1 MPRLIRIVLGLLLL
15 GVAAPAGTGPAAW
28 NHWGTLRVLHFGD
41 SHTGSEALQAV
52 LRDGLHG
59 RFGDGGPGCQ
69 LPWLN
74 KRQPGAGA
82 SAGWRRVA
90 LARDPEALLGL
101 GGAALEAGRR
111 GERAWCA
118 GSFSRMRLYLLR
130 QPGGGA
136 VRVSVDGQI
145 LGEPGLS
152 SAQPGVVVLEKAFP
166 GVKPRRIQI
175 ETVTDGRSRI
185 LGVSLERAGGAV
197 YSPLSINGAQ
207 ASWLLRLPDGLLEA
221 QLRPEAPSLIVLAFG
236 TNEAKDGDFDEA
248 GYERTLKQ
256 VLERLRRA
264 VPLASLLLVAPPD
277 AAFPGDALG
286 RIAAIQQAQAAA
298 FGAGFVDLRAAMGG
312 PGSIRRWLGSGMAQG
327 DLVHYTAKGYDR
339 HARTLLPALLQGLA
353 VQPAPAVQPNP
364 VYVYRTGDGRTVIT
378 NTIPGDLQ

>member
-1 MPRLIRIVLGLLLL
+1 MPRLLRIVVGLLWL
-15 GVAAPAGTGPAAW
+15 GVAAAAATGPAAW
-28 NHWGTLRVLHFGD
+28 NHWGTQRVLHFGD
-41 SHTGSEALQAV
+41 IHTGSDALQAV

-59 RFGDGGPGCQ
+59 QFGDGGPGYQ
-69 LPWLN
+69 LPWLR
-74 KRQPGAGA
+74 KGQPGSGA
-82 SAGWRRVA
+82 SAGWRRID

-111 GERAWCA
+111 GEKAWCA
-118 GSFSRMRLYLLR
+118 GAFSRMRLYLLR
-130 QPGGGA
+130 QPGGGG

-145 LGEPGLS
+145 LGEPRLAS
-152 SAQPGVVVLEKAFP
+152 SQPGVEVLEKAFP

-185 LGVSLERAGGAV
+185 LGLSLERAGGVV
-197 YSPLSINGAQ
+197 YSPLSANGAQ
-207 ASWLLRLPDGLLEA
+207 ASWLLRMPDGLLEA
-221 QLRPEAPSLIVLAFG
+221 QVRPEAPSLIILAFG
-236 TNEAKDGDFDEA
+236 TNEAKDWDFDAA

-264 VPLASLLLVAPPD
+264 VPLACLFLVAPPD
-277 AAFPGDALG
+277 AAFSGDALG

-312 PGSIRRWLGSGMAQG
+312 PGSIRRWLGSGLAQG
-327 DLVHYTAKGYDR
+327 DLVHFTGKGYER

-353 VQPAPAVQPNP
+353 VQPAPAAQPNP

-378 NTIPGDLQ
+378 NTIPGDLP